1 MERND
6 TVSFLSQILTSK
18 SISLIEK
25 VTGDLERITALR
37 RGGVYVRTAIGGV
50 QVGVPPE
57 TIKDSMNAGLQV
69 PAAFVVPHEAFDF
82 RMGVCAGEIEFPS
95 YFNFFILRRSCKI
108 VCSDEQA
115 RITAAHHRIMVA
127 VRVKTTLLMNLM
139 LTIARYLP

>member
-1 MERND
+1 M
-6 TVSFLSQILTSK
+6 
-18 SISLIEK
+18 
-25 VTGDLERITALR
+25 TGDLERITALR

-115 RITAAHHRIMVA
+115 RNNGNSSHRIMVA
-127 VRVKTTLLMNLM
+127 VRVKTTVLMNLM